1 MFNAKNTHFI
11 NLASRELNISINY
24 TILNVISIFYDLNVI
39 YVLYLAILLSSKYW
53 SMGIVIL

>member
-39 YVLYLAILLSSKYW
+39 YVLYLAILLSSKY
-53 SMGIVIL
+53 